1 MKKLFILSIL
11 FITCLSFRFFIRP
24 SDEPVFVEPSQQRT
38 GGDSA
43 RGYHYLIN
51 GEYVKGGV
59 PEVIFRKATDKPVIY
74 LERDEANKGI
84 PHDYTAVKASNGEIV
99 IAPNCLQCHA
109 QVFDGNLY
117 IGLGNTF
124 ADFSDREALSVKN
137 LEKAEKFLKTLA
149 PKKWKASE
157 HFFEVAKITG
167 PQLYTETRGVNAADR
182 LGAVLAA
189 HRDPV
194 TFKWSAEPLIN
205 IPEQVIPSDVPA
217 WWLLKKKNG
226 MFYNAFGRGDFGRFL
241 MASNLLTVND
251 TAESAEVDKHMPDVL
266 AYINSLHAPA
276 YPKPIDAALAE
287 TGKVIFNN
295 NCSACHGTYG
305 KDGQYP
311 NLLIPQSIIQTD
323 SLLQTSNYNY
333 PEFVDWFNKSWF
345 SSGDHPAKLVPFKG
359 YLAPPLDGIW
369 VTAPYFH
376 NGSVPTLE
384 TVLNSAVR
392 PMYWSRSFDK
402 PEYDYNNPGWKFSVH
417 AQPADKTI
425 YNTTLPGYGNYG
437 HYFGDKL
444 TNEER
449 KAVIEYLKTL

>member
-1 MKKLFILSIL
+1 MKKFITLSIL
-11 FITCLSFRFFIRP
+11 FITCLSFRFLMQKP
-24 SDEPVFVEPSQQRT
+24 DEPVFVPPSVQRT

-43 RGYHYLIN
+43 MGYDYLIN
-51 GEYVKGGV
+51 GDYVRGGV
-59 PEVIFRKATDKPVIY
+59 PEMIFRKGIGKPTIF
-74 LERDEANKGI
+74 LQRTEENDGI
-84 PHDYTAVKASNGEIV
+84 PHDYTAVKAFNGETV

-109 QVFDGNLY
+109 QVFEDKLY

-124 ADFSDREALSVKN
+124 VDFSDRETLSVKN

-182 LGAVLAA
+182 LGTVLAA

-194 TFKWSAEPLIN
+194 TFKWSAAPLLK

-217 WWLLKKKNG
+217 WWLLKKKHG

-241 MASNLLTVND
+241 MASNLLTVGD
-251 TAESAEVDKHMPDVL
+251 TAESAAVDSHMPDVL
-266 AYINSLHAPA
+266 AYINSLQPPK
-276 YPKPIDAALAE
+276 YPKEIIASLAE
-287 TGKVIFNN
+287 KGRIIFND
-295 NCSACHGTYG
+295 NCSSCHGTYG
-305 KDGQYP
+305 KEGQYP
-311 NLLIPQSIIQTD
+311 NLLIPQSVIQTD
-323 SLLQTSNYNY
+323 SLLQASNYNY

-359 YLAPPLDGIW
+359 YLAPPLDGVW
-369 VTAPYFH
+369 VTAPYLH

-384 TVLNSAVR
+384 AVLKSSMR
-392 PMYWSRSFDK
+392 PTYWYRDFDK
-402 PEYDYNNPGWKFSVH
+402 PQYNYDSPGWVFSVF
-417 AQPADKTI
+417 DKAENRLI